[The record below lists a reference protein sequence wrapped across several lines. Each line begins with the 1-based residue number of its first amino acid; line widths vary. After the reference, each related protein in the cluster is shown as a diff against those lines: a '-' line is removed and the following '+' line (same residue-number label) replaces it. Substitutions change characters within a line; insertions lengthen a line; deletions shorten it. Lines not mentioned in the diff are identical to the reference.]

1 MLQGIELRRNLLKLY
16 FGSQLV
22 GFLLG
27 SLLLFVLS
35 FLQRNGILRDSEFT
49 VATFGTMISL
59 VIFLAIYV
67 FVGMTELLILYIQR
81 ACHQRL
87 RDL

>member
-16 FGSQLV
+16 LVSQLV

-35 FLQRNGILRDSEFT
+35 FLQR
-49 VATFGTMISL
+49 
-59 VIFLAIYV
+59 
-67 FVGMTELLILYIQR
+67 TENCQPLT
-81 ACHQRL
+81 
-87 RDL
+87 